1 MRPANGRRPRN
12 DLKARLVALG
22 IRQQELAERLG
33 LSNHL
38 NAVLNGRA
46 PLTRRLARELA
57 RELDMPVEEV
67 MEGAR

>member
-1 MRPANGRRPRN
+1 MTPANGRRPRN

-22 IRQQELAERLG
+22 IRQVELGKRLG

-46 PLTRRLARELA
+46 PITERLARQLAQELG
-57 RELDMPVEEV
+57 MSVEEV
-67 MEGAR
+67 MEGAK

>member
-1 MRPANGRRPRN
+1 MKNGRRPRN

-22 IRQQELAERLG
+22 IRQVDLAERLG

-46 PLTRRLARELA
+46 PLTKRLARELA
-57 RELDMPVEEV
+57 QELGMSFEEV

>member
-1 MRPANGRRPRN
+1 MKNGRQPRN

-57 RELDMPVEEV
+57 QELGLSFEEV
-67 MEGAR
+67 MEGAK

>member
-1 MRPANGRRPRN
+1 MKNGRQPRN

-57 RELDMPVEEV
+57 RELDMPVEDV

>member
-1 MRPANGRRPRN
+1 MKNGRRPRN

-46 PLTRRLARELA
+46 PLTKRLARELA
-57 RELDMPVEEV
+57 QELNMTVEEV
-67 MEGAR
+67 MEGAK

>member
-1 MRPANGRRPRN
+1 MKNGRRPRN

-22 IRQQELAERLG
+22 IRQSELAERLG

-46 PLTRRLARELA
+46 PITRRLAGQLAQELG
-57 RELDMPVEEV
+57 MTVEEV